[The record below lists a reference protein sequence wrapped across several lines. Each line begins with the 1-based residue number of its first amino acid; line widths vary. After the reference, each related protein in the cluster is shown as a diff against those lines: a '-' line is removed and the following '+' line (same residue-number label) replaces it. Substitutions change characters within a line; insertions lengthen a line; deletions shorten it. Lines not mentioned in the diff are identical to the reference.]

1 MMSAKCLPERGP
13 SVHKI
18 LVEPI
23 GVTVEVAGNDTLL
36 AAVSSAAVALP
47 VDCAGR
53 GTCGKCLVRLGAGE
67 LSPPTSV
74 ELRKVTPERRA
85 QGWRLACQAQPLSER
100 VSIEVRQTAGRRQI
114 LTASKLTHGE
124 AHPAVTRQAVSL
136 PRATFDD
143 ARSDRERVRN
153 ELGATTVPLS
163 VLRRLPTML
172 REGRFSAT
180 TTMYEGSLIDIERKD
195 AGVSAYGAAVDIGTS
210 KIIVYLMD
218 LREGLLIDQEAM
230 ENPQMHFGEDVI
242 TRITE
247 ALEEEPLV
255 ELSRL
260 VIEGINVTLAG
271 LCKRQEISA
280 RHVYDMVVV
289 GNTAMHHLALGL
301 SPHGLSG
308 APFAP
313 ALDEPIS
320 VRAADLGVAINSE
333 GRVYFMPPIAG
344 FVGSDCLA
352 VVAATHLEAKH
363 LPAMAIDIGTNTEIA
378 LVKDGTVWVTSCA
391 SGPAFEGYQIT
402 CGMKA
407 TEGAIERVTFTV
419 DGHPRSIETIGHLA
433 PLGLCGSG
441 VVDVLAGLIGTGV
454 VDESGLMQ
462 PHERVRRGAHGLEYL
477 LAEAGNDDIVFT
489 QRDVRALQ
497 LAKGAIAAGWSLLLA
512 HAGLTPGDLRH
523 IYVAGAFGNY
533 LNLDNALAVG
543 LLPRIAKNRIAFV
556 GNAAGVGA
564 QMALIDVRQRERIA
578 ELRRKIT
585 FRELAMDAQFHEV
598 FLREMSFAPR

>member
-1 MMSAKCLPERGP
+1 M
-13 SVHKI
+13 
-18 LVEPI
+18 EPI
-23 GVTVEVAGNDTLL
+23 GVTVEVAAGDTLL
-36 AAVSSAAVALP
+36 AAVSSAAVDLP

-67 LSPPTSV
+67 LSEPTSV
-74 ELRKVTPERRA
+74 ELSKVTPERRA
-85 QGWRLACQAQPLSER
+85 EGWRLACQAKPLSAR

-114 LTASKLTHGE
+114 LTASRLTHGE
-124 AHPAVTRQAVSL
+124 AHPAVSKRTVSL

-163 VLRRLPTML
+163 VLRKLPAML

-180 TTMYEGSLIDIERKD
+180 ITMYEGSLIDVERKD
-195 AGVSAYGAAVDIGTS
+195 AGVSAYGVAVDIGTS

-218 LREGLLIDQEAM
+218 LQEGRLIDQEAI
-230 ENPQMHFGEDVI
+230 ENPQMHHGEDVV

-247 ALEEEPLV
+247 ALEADSLT
-255 ELSRL
+255 ELNRL
-260 VIEGINVTLAG
+260 VAEGINVALASV
-271 LCKRQEISA
+271 CARREIA
-280 RHVYDMVVV
+280 AQHVYDMVIVC
-289 GNTAMHHLALGL
+289 NTAMHHLALGL

-320 VRAADLGVAINSE
+320 LRAADMGVTMNPE

-352 VVAATHLEAKH
+352 VIAATHLEAKR
-363 LPAMAIDIGTNTEIA
+363 LPAMAVDIGTNTEIA
-378 LVKDGTVWVTSCA
+378 LVKDGVVHVTSCA

-407 TEGAIERVTFTV
+407 TEGSIERVAFTA
-419 DGHPRSIETIGHLA
+419 DGHPRKIETIGRVE
-433 PLGLCGSG
+433 PQGICGSG
-441 VVDVLAGLIGTGV
+441 VVDILAGLVTTGV
-454 VDESGLMQ
+454 VDATGLMQ

-477 LAEAGNDDIVFT
+477 VAEGAQGDIVFT
-489 QRDVRALQ
+489 QKDVRALQ
-497 LAKGAIAAGWSLLLA
+497 LAKGAIAAGWSLLLSRA
-512 HAGLTPGDLRH
+512 DLAPADLRH

-533 LNLDNALAVG
+533 LNLDNALVVG
-543 LLPRIAKNRIAFV
+543 LLPRIAKSRIAFV

-564 QMALIDVRQRERIA
+564 QIALIDVRQRERIA
-578 ELRRKIT
+578 ELRKKIR

-598 FLREMSFAPR
+598 FLREMAFAQ

>member
-1 MMSAKCLPERGP
+1 VPK
-13 SVHKI
+13 V

-23 GVTVEVAGNDTLL
+23 GVTVEVAAGDTLL
-36 AAVSSAAVALP
+36 AAVSSAAVDLP

-67 LSPPTSV
+67 LSEPTSV
-74 ELRKVTPERRA
+74 ELSKVTPERRA
-85 QGWRLACQAQPLSER
+85 AGWRLACQAKPLSAR

-114 LTASKLTHGE
+114 LTASRLTHGE
-124 AHPAVTRQAVSL
+124 AHPAVSKRAVSL

-163 VLRRLPTML
+163 VLRKLPAML

-180 TTMYEGSLIDIERKD
+180 ITMYEGSLIDVERKD
-195 AGVSAYGAAVDIGTS
+195 AGVSAYGVAVDIGTS

-218 LREGLLIDQEAM
+218 LQEGRLIDQEAI
-230 ENPQMHFGEDVI
+230 ENPQMHHGEDVV

-247 ALEEEPLV
+247 ALEADSLT
-255 ELSRL
+255 ELNRL
-260 VIEGINVTLAG
+260 VAEGINVALASV
-271 LCKRQEISA
+271 CARREIA
-280 RHVYDMVVV
+280 AQHVYDMVIVC
-289 GNTAMHHLALGL
+289 NTAMHHLALGL

-320 VRAADLGVAINSE
+320 LRAADMGVTMNPE

-352 VVAATHLEAKH
+352 VIAATHLEAKR
-363 LPAMAIDIGTNTEIA
+363 LPAMAVDIGTNTEIA
-378 LVKDGTVWVTSCA
+378 LVKDGVVHVTSCA

-407 TEGAIERVTFTV
+407 TEGSIERVAFTA
-419 DGHPRSIETIGHLA
+419 DGHPRKIETIGRVE
-433 PLGLCGSG
+433 PQGICGSG
-441 VVDVLAGLIGTGV
+441 VVDILAGLITTGV
-454 VDESGLMQ
+454 VDATGLMR

-477 LAEAGNDDIVFT
+477 VAEGAQGDIVFT
-489 QRDVRALQ
+489 QKDVRALQ
-497 LAKGAIAAGWSLLLA
+497 LAKGAIAAGWSLLLSRA
-512 HAGLTPGDLRH
+512 DLEPADLRH

-543 LLPRIAKNRIAFV
+543 LLPRIAKSRIAFV

-564 QMALIDVRQRERIA
+564 QIALIDVRQRERIA
-578 ELRRKIT
+578 ELRKKIR

-598 FLREMSFAPR
+598 FLREMAFTQ

>member
-1 MMSAKCLPERGP
+1 M
-13 SVHKI
+13 
-18 LVEPI
+18 EPI
-23 GVTVEVAGNDTLL
+23 GVTVEVAAGDTLL
-36 AAVSSAAVALP
+36 AAVSSAAVDLP

-67 LSPPTSV
+67 LSEPTSV
-74 ELRKVTPERRA
+74 ELSKVTPERRA
-85 QGWRLACQAQPLSER
+85 EGWRLACQAKPLSAR

-114 LTASKLTHGE
+114 LTASRLTHGE
-124 AHPAVTRQAVSL
+124 AHPAVSKRAVSL

-163 VLRRLPTML
+163 VLRKLPAML
-172 REGRFSAT
+172 REGRFKAT
-180 TTMYEGSLIDIERKD
+180 ITMYEGSLIDVERKD
-195 AGVSAYGAAVDIGTS
+195 AGVSAYGVAVDIGTS

-218 LREGLLIDQEAM
+218 LQEGRLIDQEAI
-230 ENPQMHFGEDVI
+230 ENPQMHHGEDVV

-247 ALEEEPLV
+247 ALEADSLT
-255 ELSRL
+255 ELNRL
-260 VIEGINVTLAG
+260 VAEGINVALASV
-271 LCKRQEISA
+271 CARREIA
-280 RHVYDMVVV
+280 AQHVYDMVIVC
-289 GNTAMHHLALGL
+289 NTAMHHLALGL

-320 VRAADLGVAINSE
+320 LRAADMGVTMNPE

-352 VVAATHLEAKH
+352 VIAATHLEAKR
-363 LPAMAIDIGTNTEIA
+363 LPAMAVDIGTNTEIA
-378 LVKDGTVWVTSCA
+378 LVKDGVVHVTSCA

-407 TEGAIERVTFTV
+407 TEGSIERVAFTA
-419 DGHPRSIETIGHLA
+419 DGRPRKIETIGRVE
-433 PLGLCGSG
+433 PQGICGSG
-441 VVDVLAGLIGTGV
+441 VVDILAGLVTTGV
-454 VDESGLMQ
+454 VDATGLMQ

-477 LAEAGNDDIVFT
+477 VAEGAQGDIVFT
-489 QRDVRALQ
+489 QKDVRALQ
-497 LAKGAIAAGWSLLLA
+497 LAKGAIAAGWSLLLSRA
-512 HAGLTPGDLRH
+512 DLAPADLRH

-533 LNLDNALAVG
+533 LNLDNALVVG
-543 LLPRIAKNRIAFV
+543 LLPRIAKSRIAFV

-564 QMALIDVRQRERIA
+564 QIALIDVRQRERIA
-578 ELRRKIT
+578 ELRKKIR

-598 FLREMSFAPR
+598 FLREMAFAQ

>member
-1 MMSAKCLPERGP
+1 MPK
-13 SVHKI
+13 V

-23 GVTVEVAGNDTLL
+23 GVTVEVAAGDTLL
-36 AAVSSAAVALP
+36 AAVSSAAVDLP

-67 LSPPTSV
+67 LSEPTSV
-74 ELRKVTPERRA
+74 ELSKVTPERRA
-85 QGWRLACQAQPLSER
+85 EGWRLACQAKPLSAR

-114 LTASKLTHGE
+114 LTASRLTHGE
-124 AHPAVTRQAVSL
+124 AHPAVSKRAVSL

-163 VLRRLPTML
+163 VLRKLPAML

-180 TTMYEGSLIDIERKD
+180 ITMYEGSLIDVERKD
-195 AGVSAYGAAVDIGTS
+195 AGVSAYGVAVDIGTS

-218 LREGLLIDQEAM
+218 LQEGRLIDQEAI
-230 ENPQMHFGEDVI
+230 ENPQMHHGEDVV

-247 ALEEEPLV
+247 ALEADSLT
-255 ELSRL
+255 ELNRL
-260 VIEGINVTLAG
+260 VAEGINVALASV
-271 LCKRQEISA
+271 CARREIA
-280 RHVYDMVVV
+280 AQHVYDMVIVC
-289 GNTAMHHLALGL
+289 NTAMHHLALGL

-320 VRAADLGVAINSE
+320 LRAADMGVTMNPE

-352 VVAATHLEAKH
+352 VIAATHLEAKR
-363 LPAMAIDIGTNTEIA
+363 LPAMAVDIGTNTEIA
-378 LVKDGTVWVTSCA
+378 LVKDGVVHVTSCA

-407 TEGAIERVTFTV
+407 TEGSIERVAFTA
-419 DGHPRSIETIGHLA
+419 DGHPRKIETIGRVE
-433 PLGLCGSG
+433 PQGICGSG
-441 VVDVLAGLIGTGV
+441 VVDILAGLVTTGV
-454 VDESGLMQ
+454 VDATGLMQ

-477 LAEAGNDDIVFT
+477 VAEGAQGDIVFT
-489 QRDVRALQ
+489 QKDVRALQ
-497 LAKGAIAAGWSLLLA
+497 LAKGAIAAGWSLLLSRA
-512 HAGLTPGDLRH
+512 DLAPADLRH

-533 LNLDNALAVG
+533 LNLDNALVVG
-543 LLPRIAKNRIAFV
+543 LLPRIAKSRIAFV

-564 QMALIDVRQRERIA
+564 QIALIDVRQRERIA
-578 ELRRKIT
+578 ELRKKIR

-598 FLREMSFAPR
+598 FLREMAFAQ

>member
-1 MMSAKCLPERGP
+1 VPK
-13 SVHKI
+13 V

-23 GVTVEVAGNDTLL
+23 GVTVEVAAGDTLL
-36 AAVSSAAVALP
+36 AAVSSAAVDLP
-47 VDCAGR
+47 VDCLGR

-67 LSPPTSV
+67 LSAPTSV
-74 ELRKVTPERRA
+74 ELSKVTPERRA
-85 QGWRLACQAQPLSER
+85 EGWRLACQARPLSDR

-114 LTASKLTHGE
+114 LTASRLTHGE
-124 AHPAVTRQAVSL
+124 ADPAVRKQTISL

-143 ARSDRERVRN
+143 SRSDRERVRN

-163 VLRRLPTML
+163 VLRRLPAVL

-180 TTMYEGSLIDIERKD
+180 TTMYEGILVDIEPKG
-195 AGVSAYGAAVDIGTS
+195 AALTAYGAAVDIGTS

-218 LREGLLIDQEAM
+218 LQEGRLIDQEAI
-230 ENPQMHFGEDVI
+230 ENPQMRFGEDVV

-247 ALEEEPLV
+247 ALDAGPLT
-255 ELSRL
+255 ELTRL
-260 VIEGINVTLAG
+260 AAEGINDILATLCA
-271 LCKRQEISA
+271 RQEISA
-280 RHVYDMVVV
+280 RHVYDMVIV

-301 SPHGLSG
+301 SPAGLTG

-320 VRAADLGVAINSE
+320 LSAADLGVAMNPE

-352 VVAATHLEAKH
+352 VIAATHLEAKR

-378 LVKDGTVWVTSCA
+378 LVKDGRVWVTSCA

-407 TEGAIERVTFTV
+407 TEGSIERVTFTSGG
-419 DGHPRSIETIGHLA
+419 DPRSIQTIGRIA
-433 PLGLCGSG
+433 PVGICGSG
-441 VVDVLAGLIGTGV
+441 VVDILAGLIAAEVIDG
-454 VDESGLMQ
+454 SGLMQ
-462 PHERVRRGAHGLEYL
+462 AHDRVRRGARGLEYL
-477 LAEAGNDDIVFT
+477 VAEGDQGDIVFT

-497 LAKGAIAAGWSLLLA
+497 LAKGAIAAGWSLLLT
-512 HAGLTPGDLRH
+512 HAGLAPEDLRH
-523 IYVAGAFGNY
+523 VFVAGAFGNY
-533 LNLDNALAVG
+533 LDLDNALAVG
-543 LLPRIAKNRIAFV
+543 LLPRVAKARIAFV

-564 QMALIDVRQRERIA
+564 QMALIDVRHRERIA
-578 ELRRKIT
+578 ELRRRIT
-585 FRELAMDAQFHEV
+585 FRELAMDAEFHEV
-598 FLREMSFAPR
+598 FLREMGFAQ

>member
-1 MMSAKCLPERGP
+1 M
-13 SVHKI
+13 HKV

-23 GVTVEVAGNDTLL
+23 GVTVEVAAGDTLL
-36 AAVSSAAVALP
+36 SAISSAAVGLP

-67 LSPPTSV
+67 LSEPTSA
-74 ELRKVTPERRA
+74 ELRKVTPEKLA
-85 QGWRLACQAQPLSER
+85 DGWRLACQARPLTAR

-114 LTASKLTHGE
+114 LTASQLAHGE
-124 AHPAVTRQAVSL
+124 ARPAVSKQAVSL

-143 ARSDRERVRN
+143 ARSDRERVRD
-153 ELGATTVPLS
+153 ELGAAAVPLS
-163 VLRRLPTML
+163 VLRRLPVAL

-180 TTMYEGSLIDIERKD
+180 TTMYEGSLVDVEPKGS
-195 AGVSAYGAAVDIGTS
+195 GVEAYGAAVDIGTS

-218 LREGLLIDQEAM
+218 LQKGHLIDQEAI
-230 ENPQMHFGEDVI
+230 ENPQMRHGEDVI

-247 ALEEEPLV
+247 ALEADSLA
-255 ELSRL
+255 ELTRL
-260 VIEGINVTLAG
+260 AAEGINGTLAK
-271 LCKRQEISA
+271 LCARQEISA

-301 SPHGLSG
+301 SPAGLTG

-320 VRAADLGVAINSE
+320 VRAADLGVAMNPE

-352 VVAATHLEAKH
+352 VIAATHLEAKR
-363 LPAMAIDIGTNTEIA
+363 LPAMAVDIGTNTEIA
-378 LVKDGTVWVTSCA
+378 LVKDGKVWVTSCA

-407 TEGAIERVTFTV
+407 SEGAIERVDFTSS
-419 DGHPRSIETIGHLA
+419 GHPLAIRTIGGLA
-433 PLGLCGSG
+433 PTGICGSG
-441 VVDVLAGLIGTGV
+441 VVDILAGLVASRV
-454 VDESGLMQ
+454 VDGTGLMQ
-462 PHERVRRGAHGLEYL
+462 PHERVRRAASGLEYL
-477 LAEAGNDDIVFT
+477 LAEGDHGDIVFT

-497 LAKGAIAAGWSLLLA
+497 LAKGAIATGWRLLLA
-512 HAGLTPGDLRH
+512 NVGLAPEDLRH
-523 IYVAGAFGNY
+523 VFVAGAFGNY
-533 LNLDNALAVG
+533 LGLDNALSVG
-543 LLPRIAKNRIAFV
+543 LLPRIAKDRIAFV

-578 ELRRKIT
+578 ELRRRIT
-585 FRELAMDAQFHEV
+585 FLELATHPQFHEI
-598 FLREMSFAPR
+598 FMLEMGFEQ